1 MIDIELLKQLRP
13 DMFPKDVTILTKKA
27 RVIHKDGIILEQTA
41 DGGNTITYV
50 PKGVE
55 FKEFDA
61 LEEKTTFIKSLD
73 LKTVEQIVEER
84 RIADALLKEAE
95 EEIVSK

>member
-27 RVIHKDGIILEQTA
+27 RIVYKDGIILEQTE